1 MVTLAPVTR
10 PEDMALSRSW
20 LAALLASPVDLP
32 FSFAYDGCHIRGIPA
47 DWNPST
53 STLRVDANIVQTVHE
68 ATDPVT
74 GLHVRAEVL
83 AYRDFPVVE
92 WLIWLTNGGDEPTP
106 VISDVQALDA
116 TFTGQS
122 PVIHHCNGDFY
133 NEEGY
138 TPQET
143 ALPTGAQLALA
154 PTGGRPCDGAFP
166 YIRAQF
172 EGCGLTL
179 AVGWPAQ
186 WAAAF
191 TGVPDGVSVRASQE
205 RTHLRLNPG
214 ESIRTPRM
222 TALAWTGDTTRAVNL
237 WRRWY
242 LAHVLP
248 RPDGQPMQPQ
258 LAVAGTDS
266 GEEFTAATEAN
277 QLQYMSRFEDV
288 GFDYDVWWID
298 AGWYPCRDANGD
310 RRWGITGTWRPD
322 PERFPNGF
330 APISAKARERGARL
344 LVWFEPERVF
354 EGSGLWREHPEWLL
368 RADTPDSGHDPNALL
383 NLGNADCR
391 QWLTDHVCEL
401 IQRDGIGVYRQDFNF
416 PPLAYWRDS
425 EPEDRQGMNENLHVQ
440 GYLKYW
446 DDLLARNPGLWIDSC
461 SSGGRRNDLE
471 TMRRSVPL
479 HYSDYGYGIHPIK
492 LSFHQTL
499 YAWIPYFKE
508 VTLSWDQNQPG
519 DDARFDRVIDSF
531 SFHCGMAPMM
541 IASIDIRR
549 DDYDFALGRQMIA
562 LWRRAAGLLIGSDYY
577 PLTPFDRSGEH
588 WVAWQFDRP
597 EIGEGLVQAIRL
609 AACAE
614 ESFTIRPQALDPTAD
629 YVLENPQTGDEA
641 HLSGAGLLAEGLTI
655 SLPAR
660 AGGIWFYRRL

>member
-1 MVTLAPVTR
+1 MATPTPVTC

-20 LAALLASPVDLP
+20 LASLRASPADLP
-32 FSFAYDGCHIRGIPA
+32 FSFALDGRRIEGLPSA
-47 DWNPST
+47 WNPST
-53 STLRVDANIVQTVHE
+53 SQLRVDANIVQTVHE
-68 ATDPVT
+68 GTDPAT
-74 GLHVRAEVL
+74 GLQVRIEIL
-83 AYRDFPVVE
+83 DYRDFPVVE
-92 WLIWLTNGGDEPTP
+92 WLIWFTNSGDAPTP
-106 VISDVQALDA
+106 IISDVQALDT
-116 TFTGQS
+116 TFAGQS

-133 NEEGY
+133 SEAGY

-143 ALPTGAQLALA
+143 ALPDGAELAFA

-166 YIRAQF
+166 YFRAQF

-186 WAAAF
+186 WAATF
-191 TGVPDGVSVRASQE
+191 TGVAGGVAVRAGQE

-214 ESIRTPRM
+214 ETIRTPRM
-222 TALAWTGDTTRAVNL
+222 TAFAWTGDTTRAINL

-248 RPDGQPMQPQ
+248 RPDGQPLPPQ
-258 LAVAGTDS
+258 LAVAGTDD

-277 QLQYMSRFEDV
+277 QLRYMSKFRDV
-288 GFDYDVWWID
+288 GIDFDVWWID

-310 RRWGITGTWRPD
+310 RRWPITGSWRPD

-330 APISAKARERGARL
+330 APIAAQARERGARL
-344 LVWFEPERVF
+344 LVWFEPERVH
-354 EGSGLWREHPEWLL
+354 EGSELWREHAEWLL
-368 RADTPDSGHDPNALL
+368 RANTPEGSHDANALL
-383 NLGNADCR
+383 NLGNPECR
-391 QWLTDHVCEL
+391 QWLTDHVCAL
-401 IQRDGIGVYRQDFNF
+401 IQQGGIGVYRQDFNF

-425 EPEDRQGMNENLHVQ
+425 EPEDRQGLSENLHVQ

-479 HYSDYGYGIHPIK
+479 HYTDYGYGLHPIK

-508 VTLSWDQNQPG
+508 VTLSWDRNQPG
-519 DDARFDRVIDSF
+519 DDGRFDRAVDSF
-531 SFHCGMAPMM
+531 SFHCGMAAMM
-541 IASIDIRR
+541 ATSMDIRR
-549 DDYDFALGRQMIA
+549 DGYDFALVRRMIA
-562 LWRRAAGLLIGSDYY
+562 LWRRAAGLLIGGDYY
-577 PLTPFDRSGEH
+577 PLTPFDRSGKQ

-597 EIGEGLVQAIRL
+597 EVGQGLVQAIRL
-609 AACAE
+609 ADCDE
-614 ESFTIRPQALDPTAD
+614 GSFTIRPQALDSGAE
-629 YVLENPQTGDEA
+629 YVLENPETGDEVRR
-641 HLSGAGLLAEGLTI
+641 SGAALLAEGLTVA
-655 SLPAR
+655 LPAR